1 MLFTLMVIV
10 TEALPPSPSLTVN
23 VTILLL
29 EAEKPGVQ
37 LNVLP
42 DNEEPAGLPDTEY
55 VSASPSR
62 SDPES
67 VRDRAEPSATVRLPM
82 LPKVGSSLTG
92 FTVIDTVAAD
102 DVAVP
107 FDTVKVKLSEPL

>member
-1 MLFTLMVIV
+1 M
-10 TEALPPSPSLTVN
+10 N

-42 DNEEPAGLPDTEY
+42 DNEEPVGLPDTEY

-67 VRDRAEPSATVRLPM
+67 VSDRVEPSATVWLSM
-82 LPKVGSSLTG
+82 LPKVGACLRALGEVG
-92 FTVIDTVAAD
+92 FSHIIDGRKSHSVRDALSGAAIGTR
-102 DVAVP
+102 VG
-107 FDTVKVKLSEPL
+107 